1 MSHPQSSVDPN
12 EHTIALTRSL
22 DEVSTVSAYSRNPVL
37 HLGYMD
43 SHTASSPDPRLQLV
57 VLRLRWFMTGLSV
70 GKVLVVT
77 VGMVPPG
84 CGFARGNRSKGCF
97 GMSEITV
104 ENQQWE
110 GLLW

>member
-1 MSHPQSSVDPN
+1 MSHPQSSVDHN

-22 DEVSTVSAYSRNPVL
+22 GDVSTVFAYSGNPVL

-43 SHTASSPDPRLQLV
+43 SRTASSPDPRLQLV
-57 VLRLRWFMTGLSV
+57 VLRLRWFMTGWSV

-84 CGFARGNRSKGCF
+84 CGFARGNRSEGCC
-97 GMSEITV
+97 GTSEFTV
-104 ENQQWE
+104 EDQQWE
-110 GLLW
+110 GV